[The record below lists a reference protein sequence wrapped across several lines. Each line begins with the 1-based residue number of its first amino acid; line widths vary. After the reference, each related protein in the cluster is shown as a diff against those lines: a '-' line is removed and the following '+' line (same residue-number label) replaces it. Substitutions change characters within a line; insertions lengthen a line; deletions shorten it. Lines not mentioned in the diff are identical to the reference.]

1 MLIIAEKL
9 VRQLLQLPLVTA
21 EEKTEPGYSLS
32 ILCPVS
38 YARVKL
44 SLQHDVFSALT

>member
-1 MLIIAEKL
+1 M
-9 VRQLLQLPLVTA
+9 PLVTA
-21 EEKTEPGYSLS
+21 GKKNWPGYSLY

-38 YARVKL
+38 YERVKL